1 MDLQNKLATLPA
13 SPGVYLMLNGAGEI
27 IYVGKAINLRNRV
40 RSYFQK
46 GSSQPAKVRIL
57 VEHIVDFEYILT
69 DSEMEALILENNLI
83 KKHAPRYNVRLK
95 DDKTYPY
102 IKVTMQE
109 TFPRVLMVR
118 KRLNDGAR
126 YFGPYTDVTA
136 VKETLAFLRKI
147 FPVRSCRKNIEEG
160 GTERP
165 CLNYHIGRC
174 LAPCAGLITKEKY
187 GEMIDEVILFLEGRI
202 ERLIPDLTRKM
213 QEASEELEFEK
224 AARFRN
230 QIRGLQ
236 ALAEKQ
242 KIVTERQEDQDYL
255 GYARQGELACVQVFF
270 VRSGKLI
277 GRDHFLV
284 DCSAEEEGTEIL
296 RSFMQQY
303 YEEAAYIPKEIL
315 IPMTLTD
322 SSVLQSWMS
331 GLRGNKV
338 YLHNP
343 QRGQKKQLLD
353 LVMKNAKVVL
363 NETLTRTAFKE
374 RALKKALEELEEIV
388 GLEEIPERIEAFDIS
403 NLQGTDVVASL
414 VVWESG
420 ALKSDDYRRFKIKNV
435 EGTPNDYEAM
445 REVLT
450 RRFKRGLDEQSDGKT
465 MGKFAVF
472 PDLVLIDGGKGQLGV
487 ALEVRKELGL
497 EIPFISLAEKR
508 EEIYL
513 PQASK
518 PVILPNDSP
527 SLLLL
532 RQIRDEAH
540 RFALSYHRNLRG
552 RSTRGS
558 VLDEIPGVGPKRKR
572 ELLRHFGTV
581 KSIREAS
588 VEELA
593 EVTGISLKVA
603 REIYQHIHAK

>member
-147 FPVRSCRKNIEEG
+147 FPVRSCRKNIEEC

>member
-363 NETLTRTAFKE
+363 DETLTRTAFKE

-465 MGKFAVF
+465 MGKFAIF

>member
-465 MGKFAVF
+465 MGKFAIF

>member
-284 DCSAEEEGTEIL
+284 DCSAEEEGAEIL

-303 YEEAAYIPKEIL
+303 YEDAAYIPKEIL
-315 IPMTLTD
+315 IPMTLAD

>member
-450 RRFKRGLDEQSDGKT
+450 RRFKRGLDEQNDGNT
-465 MGKFAVF
+465 EGKFAIF

-588 VEELA
+588 IEELA

>member
-581 KSIREAS
+581 KRIREAS
-588 VEELA
+588 IEELA

-603 REIYQHIHAK
+603 QEIYQHIHAK

>member
-57 VEHIVDFEYILT
+57 VEHIVGFEYILT

-363 NETLTRTAFKE
+363 DETLTRTAFKE

-603 REIYQHIHAK
+603 QEIYQHIHAK